1 MIPFN
6 VFQVAY
12 VTDDIDAAVAI
23 AGPRFGI
30 ERFQINREVPIATGS
45 GTALASFALAFI
57 GETQIELIQP
67 AGGPDAVYRDGIKT
81 SGGGLTLHHLGCLIT
96 DQQRWLDTVAAAHAS
111 GLPIPVEGAFGDLM
125 HYLYV
130 DHRDTLGHHLEY
142 MWQTPAGRDLFTD
155 NPRFPG

>member
-23 AGPRFGI
+23 AGPRLGI
-30 ERFQINREVPIATGS
+30 ERFQINRSVPIETGA
-45 GTALASFALAFI
+45 GTALASFALAFV

-67 AGGPDAVYRDGIKT
+67 AGGPDAVYRDGIRAM
-81 SGGGLTLHHLGCLIT
+81 GGELTLHHLGCLIT
-96 DQQRWLDTVAAAHAS
+96 DEQRWHDTVSAARAS
-111 GLPIPVEGAFGDLM
+111 RRPIPVEGAFGDLM

-130 DHRDTLGHHLEY
+130 DHRDTLGHYIEY
-142 MWQTPAGRDLFTD
+142 MWQTAAGRDLFSD
-155 NPRFPG
+155 YPRYPG